1 MARYHAVVA
10 SRSTAGQ
17 TSGYLAA
24 SSNAAAPSH
33 GAAGGRPAV
42 TGFEQAADAALKCS
56 NTPGRTKSWG

>member
-17 TSGYLAA
+17 TSGYLTA

-42 TGFEQAADAALKCS
+42 AGFEQAADAALECGMRRGG
-56 NTPGRTKSWG
+56 PRSWG